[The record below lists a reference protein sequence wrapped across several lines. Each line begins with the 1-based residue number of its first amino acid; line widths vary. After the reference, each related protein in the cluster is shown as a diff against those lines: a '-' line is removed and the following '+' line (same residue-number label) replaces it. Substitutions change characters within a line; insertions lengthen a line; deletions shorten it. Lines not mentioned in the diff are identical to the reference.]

1 MPKLR
6 EVRAVHDRESI
17 VVYQAYSAGIA
28 EAALRAGRF
37 VAPFSFGR
45 MTWIKPSF
53 LWLMHRS
60 NWGHKAGQE
69 RILAVRVHRAAWDRA
84 LSLGVLTSPE
94 AGVFRSPEEW
104 AHAFSDAKVHVQWD
118 PERSLRGAALPYY
131 AIQVGVSRHLVR
143 EYAEEWILG
152 SRTSL
157 RSSARSTSKSR
168 QDTRTRRRGSSR
180 TKRCIQWTRQ
190 PHAGCGWIPDPDVR
204 PNGRHIAQER
214 SPPRAVSGATLA
226 SARNPA
232 KGSAT
237 ARTRPGR

>member
-69 RILAVRVHRAAWDRA
+69 RILAVRVRRAAWDRA

-152 SRTSL
+152 IEDVTPLVRKVYQQIQTGHADKAPRLLPNEKVYPVDPAASRRL
-157 RSSARSTSKSR
+157 
-168 QDTRTRRRGSSR
+168 
-180 TKRCIQWTRQ
+180 WM
-190 PHAGCGWIPDPDVR
+190 DP
-204 PNGRHIAQER
+204 
-214 SPPRAVSGATLA
+214 
-226 SARNPA
+226 
-232 KGSAT
+232 
-237 ARTRPGR
+237 